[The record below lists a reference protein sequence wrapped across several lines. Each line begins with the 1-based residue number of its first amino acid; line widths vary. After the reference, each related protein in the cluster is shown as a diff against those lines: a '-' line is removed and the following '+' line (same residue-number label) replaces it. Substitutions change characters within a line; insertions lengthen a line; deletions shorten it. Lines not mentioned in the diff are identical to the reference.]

1 VSTIRYVG
9 HGVEVEDDAA
19 RLRRHRL
26 EFEGDVAR
34 WARQSKPRR
43 ARKAR
48 GPIRAMTAAVARG
61 R

>member
-1 VSTIRYVG
+1 
-9 HGVEVEDDAA
+9 VEVEDDAA
-19 RLRRHRL
+19 RLGRHRL